1 MEISET
7 MHKKIDL
14 IYVSQIEPA
23 SRVETEV
30 METGIR
36 IYGRK
41 EVVYEW
47 KGQAGY

>member
-14 IYVSQIEPA
+14 IDVSQIEPA

-36 IYGRK
+36 IYG
-41 EVVYEW
+41 
-47 KGQAGY
+47 